1 MLPLPPG
8 KERITIRV
16 DTDILEY
23 FRDAVDRAG
32 AAIIRPRPTRLCAS
46 ASRPK
51 RNLPLRRP
59 CGASSGKSCALHPE
73 RDPECSVFDPPPVQ
87 TVAARPFCRLRPGPV
102 FSFFPA
108 PNPLRRGSSMRIRDE
123 EPRFY
128 PLAIVLIEPRAS
140 SWGTLKMKWV
150 HQNSRSKETITTK
163 CDPSTTFR
171 TGFAGSTMRL
181 TARARMWRFS
191 IPTWPKRSAIQRR
204 SIKPCA
210 CSCSL
215 PGQTF
220 QEAFKPT
227 RRHSRQAALRAAP
240 RSPSASAPRA
250 VEWPQSWAC
259 DPGLRTSDSLLR
271 HSPLPF
277 RPRTVSAA
285 PGIPRSPMPLLE
297 IANPPRT
304 RFDV

>member
-1 MLPLPPG
+1 M
-8 KERITIRV
+8 
-16 DTDILEY
+16 
-23 FRDAVDRAG
+23 
-32 AAIIRPRPTRLCAS
+32 
-46 ASRPK
+46 
-51 RNLPLRRP
+51 
-59 CGASSGKSCALHPE
+59 
-73 RDPECSVFDPPPVQ
+73 
-87 TVAARPFCRLRPGPV
+87 
-102 FSFFPA
+102 
-108 PNPLRRGSSMRIRDE
+108 GSSMRMRDE
-123 EPRFY
+123 EPRSY

-227 RRHSRQAALRAAP
+227 RRHSRQAAVRAAP
-240 RSPSASAPRA
+240 RSPSASAPLA
-250 VEWPQSWAC
+250 VEWPQSLAC
-259 DPGLRTSDSLLR
+259 DPGLRTFFNSLKSHRKTADPQELVGAQA
-271 HSPLPF
+271 
-277 RPRTVSAA
+277 TASA
-285 PGIPRSPMPLLE
+285 PEL
-297 IANPPRT
+297 
-304 RFDV
+304 